1 MFFLAMCVMLAAGC
15 AANKPA
21 QVPRP
26 VPAAERPD
34 EAMGKE
40 VRYRIQ
46 TQCPGDAMNIKII
59 ISDGVVTL
67 QGVASSQSVAWRA
80 QAAAQSVSGVKAV
93 RSELLVRR

>member
-1 MFFLAMCVMLAAGC
+1 MLAAGC
-15 AANKPA
+15 AANKAA
-21 QVPRP
+21 QAPRP
-26 VPAAERPD
+26 APAASERPD

-80 QAAAQSVSGVKAV
+80 QAAAQSVPGVKVV